1 MKGLGDSGMAAGTR
15 EQGSNRQRGAT
26 LRIVLV
32 PQALAVVKPT
42 IVLGILIVV
51 WQAAVDLG
59 WIPSTTLAAPSS
71 VADYVWSNGA
81 MLLEHA
87 GTTLTEV
94 VIAFAIALTAG
105 VVIAILV
112 SEFRVLEESVL
123 PLLVVSQVI
132 PSIAIAPLLV
142 LLLGFGLAPKVATAA
157 IIAFFPVLVNT
168 VAGLRTLPRE
178 TRELGAVLKA
188 SRWQMLRM
196 FSLPNALPY
205 IFAGARVSI
214 TLSVI
219 GAVVGE
225 FVTAQ
230 SGLGFLVLQGSS
242 TLNPPMLFAALFFLA
257 VLGIGLFTIVRI
269 VEWAVLPWARHET
282 GRS

>member
-1 MKGLGDSGMAAGTR
+1 MTAGTR
-15 EQGSNRQRGAT
+15 EQGRNGQRGST
-26 LRIVLV
+26 LRIVVV

-42 IVLGILIVV
+42 IVLGIVIVV
-51 WQAAVDLG
+51 WQAAVEFG
-59 WIPSTTLAAPSS
+59 WIPSTTLAAPTS
-71 VADYVWSNGA
+71 VAGYVWSNVA
-81 MLLEHA
+81 MLLGHA

-105 VVIAILV
+105 VVIAIGV

-282 GRS
+282 GRP

>member
-1 MKGLGDSGMAAGTR
+1 MTEGTQTR
-15 EQGSNRQRGAT
+15 TRGRQRASA
-26 LRIVLV
+26 LWIVVV
-32 PQALAVVKPT
+32 PQALAVVKPA
-42 IVLGILIVV
+42 IVLAIVIAV

-59 WIPSTTLAAPSS
+59 WIPSTTLAAPTS
-71 VADYVWSNGA
+71 VADYVWANGA
-81 MLLEHA
+81 VLLQHA
-87 GTTLTEV
+87 GTTLVEV
-94 VIAFAIALTAG
+94 LIAFTLALTAG
-105 VVIAILV
+105 VAIAILV

-178 TRELGAVLKA
+178 TRELGAVLDA

-205 IFAGARVSI
+205 VFAGARVSI

-257 VLGIGLFTIVRI
+257 VLGIGLFSIVRI
-269 VEWAVLPWARHET
+269 VEWAVLPWARHTT
-282 GRS
+282 GRP

>member
-1 MKGLGDSGMAAGTR
+1 MAAGTR
-15 EQGSNRQRGAT
+15 EQSRDRQRGST

-42 IVLGILIVV
+42 IVLGILIVL
-51 WQAAVDLG
+51 WQAAVEFG
-59 WIPSTTLAAPSS
+59 WIPRTTLAAPTS
-71 VADYVWSNGA
+71 VAAYVGSNGA

-94 VIAFAIALTAG
+94 VIAFTIALTAG

-230 SGLGFLVLQGSS
+230 SGLGFLVLQGSA

-282 GRS
+282 GKP

>member
-1 MKGLGDSGMAAGTR
+1 MAAGTQTR
-15 EQGSNRQRGAT
+15 HTDRQPGSV
-26 LRIVLV
+26 LRVFLV
-32 PQALAVVKPT
+32 PQALTVVKPLV
-42 IVLGILIVV
+42 VLAMGIGL
-51 WQAAVDLG
+51 WQIAVDLG
-59 WIPSTTLAAPSS
+59 WVPRTTLASPIN
-71 VADYVWSNGA
+71 VAGFVQANAA
-81 MLLEHA
+81 MLLQHT
-87 GTTLTEV
+87 GTTLMEV
-94 VIAFAIALTAG
+94 LLAFTIALTAG

-112 SEFRVLEESVL
+112 SEFKVLEESVL

-142 LLLGFGLAPKVATAA
+142 LLLGFGMAPKVATAA
-157 IIAFFPVLVNT
+157 IIAFFPVLINT
-168 VAGLRTLPRE
+168 VAGLRMLPRE
-178 TRELGAVLKA
+178 TRELGGVLNA

-230 SGLGFLVLQGSS
+230 SGLGFLVLQGSA
-242 TLNPPMLFAALFFLA
+242 TLNPPLLFSALFFLA
-257 VLGIGLFTIVRI
+257 IMGIGLFTIVRI
-269 VEWAVLPWARHET
+269 VEWAVLPWARQVS
-282 GRS
+282 GRA